1 MGNMSPN
8 AENLAYS
15 RIRTAIFKR
24 HIRQGSKLVEA
35 SLAKQLD
42 ISRTPVR
49 GALKRLSYE
58 GLVEFST
65 NRGAQVIKPTE
76 EEIRQ
81 TFAVRAQLEKMAAS
95 LAAQNA
101 SEADVAELKR
111 LTGIEERVFKEQDT
125 PKGPT
130 QYYEINNTIHL
141 LIAKMAGNE
150 VLYSHIENL
159 LLKTTIYLILFD
171 PYDQM
176 AFNPSPIEHQEIVT
190 YLARGDGPKA
200 EAAMVKHLMTS
211 LDGMD
216 FENALPSDY
225 LAV

>member
-1 MGNMSPN
+1 MSTN
-8 AENLAYS
+8 AEDLAYS
-15 RIRTAIFKR
+15 RIKTAIFKR

-35 SLAKQLD
+35 SLAKQLN

-65 NRGAQVIKPTE
+65 NRGAQIIKPTE

-95 LAAQNA
+95 LAAQKA
-101 SEADVAELKR
+101 SKADVAELKR
-111 LTGIEERVFKEQDT
+111 LTGEEEKAFKEQKT
-125 PKGPT
+125 RMGQA
-130 QYYEINNTIHL
+130 QYYEINNALHL
-141 LIAKMAGNE
+141 HIAKIAGND
-150 VLYSHIENL
+150 VLNSHIEDL
-159 LLKTTIYLILFD
+159 LFKTTVYLILFD

-176 AFNPSPIEHQEIVT
+176 AFNPSPGEHKEIVT
-190 YLARGDGPKA
+190 YLAQGDGPGA
-200 EAAMVKHLMTS
+200 EEAMAKHLMTS

-216 FENALPSDY
+216 FENALPDDY
-225 LAV
+225 LAI